1 MIHQPPIDK
10 LVDIVGNRYTLATLV
25 AKRARQILE
34 SDQLKEDPSI
44 KPISVAAEEIYEGK
58 LSFTND

>member
-1 MIHQPPIDK
+1 MFLQLCRFAD
-10 LVDIVGNRYTLATLV
+10 RA